1 MDCSRVIF
9 SGHGIQRMFQR
20 GIGRNAVLAV
30 LSSGEAITDYPDDEP
45 YPSRLLLGW
54 VDGRPLHVVAAYDP
68 ETETCIVVT
77 AYEPSASLWAAD
89 FKTRRAV

>member
-1 MDCSRVIF
+1 MDCTRVIF
-9 SGHGIQRMFQR
+9 SGHGIQRMFHR

-30 LSSGEAITDYPDDEP
+30 LSTGEAIANYPDDDP

-54 VDGRPLHVVAAYDP
+54 VDVRPLHVVAACDP